1 MSLCVALQADG
12 TLVPTGQPVAECA
25 GYVLVSA
32 AEHGIYGVV
41 QQALAMPT
49 AEESLKWF
57 TACCGAV
64 IVWFVVGRMVGS
76 VASMFNH

>member
-12 TLVPTGQPVAECA
+12 TLVPTGQAVTECT

-32 AEHGIYGVV
+32 AEHGIYEVV

-49 AEESLKWF
+49 PEDAMKWF

-64 IVWFVVGRMVGS
+64 VVWFVVGRMAGS
-76 VASMFNH
+76 VATMFNR

>member
-1 MSLCVALQADG
+1 MALCVTLTAQG
-12 TLVPTGQPVAECA
+12 TLVPTGDAITECA

-32 AEHGIYGVV
+32 SEHGVYQVV

-49 AEESLKWF
+49 PEEALKWF

-64 IVWFVVGRMVGS
+64 IVWFVAGRLAGS
-76 VASMFNH
+76 VAAMFNN

>member
-1 MSLCVALQADG
+1 MSLCVALAENG
-12 TLVPTGQPVAECA
+12 TLIPTGQPVSECA

-32 AEHGIYGVV
+32 AEHGIYEVV

-49 AEESLKWF
+49 AEDAMKWF

-64 IVWFVVGRMVGS
+64 IVWFVVGRMAGS
-76 VASMFNH
+76 VASMFDK

>member
-1 MSLCVALQADG
+1 MSLCVVLQADG
-12 TLVPTGQPVAECA
+12 TLVPTGQPVAECT

-32 AEHGIYGVV
+32 AEHGIYEVV

-49 AEESLKWF
+49 PEDALKWF

-64 IVWFVVGRMVGS
+64 IVWFVVGRMAGS
-76 VASMFNH
+76 VATMFDK